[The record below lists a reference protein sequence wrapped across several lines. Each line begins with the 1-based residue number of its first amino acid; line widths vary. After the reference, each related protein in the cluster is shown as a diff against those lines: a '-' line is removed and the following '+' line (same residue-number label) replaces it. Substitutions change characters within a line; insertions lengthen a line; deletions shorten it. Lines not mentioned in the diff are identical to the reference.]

1 MRHFVAFLIDKLFRV
16 CYNQNVE
23 IYIYSFI
30 ESLLEKSFF
39 EKRYEMISKI
49 DETIREQSI
58 EAMTNNMVVLRT
70 MLNLSQAELANLIGV
85 GRQTLAAVENR
96 KRKMTWSVF
105 LSLMFVFSQNK
116 QTNTLLTHL
125 GVYSD
130 ILKSIYHG
138 YNENN

>member
-1 MRHFVAFLIDKLFRV
+1 
-16 CYNQNVE
+16 
-23 IYIYSFI
+23 
-30 ESLLEKSFF
+30 
-39 EKRYEMISKI
+39 MISKI
-49 DETIREQSI
+49 DQKIREQSI

-130 ILKSIYHG
+130 LLKSIYQG
-138 YNENN
+138 CNENN